1 MGDDGWAA
9 LPSERWRQEVV
20 SMMYWDGHGGG
31 GGGWIVSMA
40 IMMFLFWGSLV
51 ALIWVAVRAL
61 LQRPQQPGSTGRPEA
76 RDILAERL
84 ARGDIDPE
92 DFQRRLEALGG
103 QR

>member
-1 MGDDGWAA
+1 MT
-9 LPSERWRQEVV
+9 
-20 SMMYWDGHGGG
+20 YWDGHGGG
-31 GGGWIVSMA
+31 GWVVGMVIFMIV
-40 IMMFLFWGSLV
+40 FWGSIV
-51 ALIWVAVRAL
+51 ALVCVSVRAL
-61 LQRPQQPGSTGRPEA
+61 LQRPQHAGQAGRPEA